1 MPRDEFLAL
10 AADLDGPDGKGLL
23 TLEEQV
29 QVPFQAADCLFDLGD
44 YDTALTAYKTLAER
58 YPGRLEGLNAL
69 GGMVRC
75 YSALGDTTNMRQ
87 RLVEIDAL
95 LPKMPKQ
102 VQEQWSQWLTV
113 ARKPVGT
120 P

>member
-1 MPRDEFLAL
+1 
-10 AADLDGPDGKGLL
+10 
-23 TLEEQV
+23 
-29 QVPFQAADCLFDLGD
+29 
-44 YDTALTAYKTLAER
+44 
-58 YPGRLEGLNAL
+58 
-69 GGMVRC
+69 MVRC
-75 YSALGDTTNMRQ
+75 YSALGDTDDMRQ
-87 RLVEIDAL
+87 RLAEIDAL